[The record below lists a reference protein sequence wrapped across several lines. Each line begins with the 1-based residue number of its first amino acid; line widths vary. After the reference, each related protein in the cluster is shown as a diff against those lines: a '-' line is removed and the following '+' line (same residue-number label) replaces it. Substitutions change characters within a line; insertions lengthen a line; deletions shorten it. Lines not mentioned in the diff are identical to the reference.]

1 MLNIAT
7 AEAALSEGDV
17 FQRSVGTAT
26 LPDSGMLVQPEP
38 EATIFRLHKL
48 KIEIREIEPPKWVK
62 PTLEALDSKL
72 QLAPNW
78 DSHGAPPV
86 DTQRVIDAIKVLFS
100 TMSSDTE
107 APWVV
112 PTTDGGIQL
121 EWHRE
126 DEDLEVEISGGGD
139 ASIYFHNART
149 EEEWEIS
156 LFENMPRLRALLAQ
170 WITS

>member
-1 MLNIAT
+1 
-7 AEAALSEGDV
+7 
-17 FQRSVGTAT
+17 
-26 LPDSGMLVQPEP
+26 
-38 EATIFRLHKL
+38 
-48 KIEIREIEPPKWVK
+48 
-62 PTLEALDSKL
+62 
-72 QLAPNW
+72 
-78 DSHGAPPV
+78 
-86 DTQRVIDAIKVLFS
+86 
-100 TMSSDTE
+100 MSSDTE

-121 EWHRE
+121 EWHRK
-126 DEDLEVEISGGGD
+126 DEDLEVEIGGGEG